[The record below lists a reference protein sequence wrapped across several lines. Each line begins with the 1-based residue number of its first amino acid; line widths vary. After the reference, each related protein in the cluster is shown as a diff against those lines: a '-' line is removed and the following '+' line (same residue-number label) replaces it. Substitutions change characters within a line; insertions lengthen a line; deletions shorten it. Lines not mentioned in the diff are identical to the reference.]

1 MKRRLVSPG
10 TGSERTLRNKQEQIL
25 RAIDS
30 ATLLT
35 NNINATFFFFSAFV
49 TRCMYDA
56 QREFCSKSL
65 LTFRPFTASHSVKE
79 RLVRARVHLSGT
91 IVP

>member
-1 MKRRLVSPG
+1 MKRRMVSPG

-35 NNINATFFFFSAFV
+35 NNINATYFFFGICICYTLHV
-49 TRCMYDA
+49 
-56 QREFCSKSL
+56 
-65 LTFRPFTASHSVKE
+65 
-79 RLVRARVHLSGT
+79 
-91 IVP
+91 

>member
-1 MKRRLVSPG
+1 MKRRMVSPG

-35 NNINATFFFFSAFV
+35 NNINATFFFLESAFV

-56 QREFCSKSL
+56 QREFLHIL
-65 LTFRPFTASHSVKE
+65 L
-79 RLVRARVHLSGT
+79 
-91 IVP
+91 